1 MSLQDMIDLAKE
13 TFNDLIQ
20 DTIDEYMSLVDSE
33 IDESNQRREYIN
45 NELQSA
51 GDQAID
57 DLADFVAN
65 NVATMAS
72 ENEARA
78 SEMVE

>member
-1 MSLQDMIDLAKE
+1 MIELAKQ

-20 DTIDEYMSLVDSE
+20 DSVDEYMSLVDSE

-51 GDQAID
+51 GDQAIE

-65 NVATMAS
+65 NTATMTN
-72 ENEARA
+72 ENEARTN
-78 SEMVE
+78 EMVE